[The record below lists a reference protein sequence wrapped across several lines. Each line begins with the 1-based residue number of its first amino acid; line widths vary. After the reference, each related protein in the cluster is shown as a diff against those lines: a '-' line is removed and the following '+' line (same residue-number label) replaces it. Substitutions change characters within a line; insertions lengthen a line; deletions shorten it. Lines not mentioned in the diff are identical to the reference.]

1 MASKNK
7 DMMAR
12 TAEEYAEDIATTAE
26 IVRGWAKQM
35 FEDAVNRRYR
45 KVRDTAQKIGQTMT
59 RFDAELAKPIIA
71 SRSGAKEMMAREVVA
86 RKGSKRVELSGPQA
100 DGRWVVTV
108 MQEEKQVV
116 PGEANDRFVES
127 KFYSTEAGARR
138 AASKMLVSRPG
149 AKATFKVEDRFYF
162 GKGRKERFDRYG
174 YEKMDY
180 DRLVRESWHLKDSAE
195 YAVSLGRKDNELRQK
210 MSALQ
215 KEFTRRGF
223 TAAATVLDAALR
235 KPFSRPGQPERF
247 ADDRLAKFLDVYN
260 RNEDNNYHSKNVV
273 LLAKFL
279 GSTDDVAQA
288 QRIANEQR
296 RSSDGISEKLYKER
310 TELNRRLL
318 SKFRSRYP
326 QADI

>member
-1 MASKNK
+1 MASENEVRLQLKGGRSIKIVRTETPTGGMCSIPEMPEIAAHQNISVIRDRLRGKGLLASRPGEK
-7 DMMAR
+7 DMMVQPKFKVG
-12 TAEEYAEDIATTAE
+12 D
-26 IVRGWAKQM
+26 
-35 FEDAVNRRYR
+35 
-45 KVRDTAQKIGQTMT
+45 KVRNTHGDVIGFVSGLSMDTNLEPVYRLVDERKRGIGQFKERHLM
-59 RFDAELAKPIIA
+59 LA
-71 SRSGAKEMMAREVVA
+71 
-86 RKGSKRVELSGPQA
+86 
-100 DGRWVVTV
+100 
-108 MQEEKQVV
+108 
-116 PGEANDRFVES
+116 
-127 KFYSTEAGARR
+127 
-138 AASKMLVSRPG
+138 SRPG

-260 RNEDNNYHSKNVV
+260 KNEDNNYHSENVV

>member
-1 MASKNK
+1 
-7 DMMAR
+7 
-12 TAEEYAEDIATTAE
+12 
-26 IVRGWAKQM
+26 
-35 FEDAVNRRYR
+35 
-45 KVRDTAQKIGQTMT
+45 
-59 RFDAELAKPIIA
+59 
-71 SRSGAKEMMAREVVA
+71 
-86 RKGSKRVELSGPQA
+86 
-100 DGRWVVTV
+100 
-108 MQEEKQVV
+108 
-116 PGEANDRFVES
+116 
-127 KFYSTEAGARR
+127 
-138 AASKMLVSRPG
+138 
-149 AKATFKVEDRFYF
+149 
-162 GKGRKERFDRYG
+162 
-174 YEKMDY
+174 
-180 DRLVRESWHLKDSAE
+180 
-195 YAVSLGRKDNELRQK
+195 
-210 MSALQ
+210 LQ

-260 RNEDNNYHSKNVV
+260 KNEDNNYHSENVV